1 MTKLYKLIR
10 LSLSQLAFF
19 ILGLFFSHATFAQLS
34 GGNYEIDR
42 GGTASSTVY
51 KSFSDFVSDLSTG
64 KRSDGGTAN
73 GPGIDGPVTVT
84 VKKGSGPY
92 TEQMVIPSINGASAT
107 NRITIDGNGETI
119 QFNTTSSSNS
129 HVIQLNGADY
139 FTIKKLVVS
148 ANGSSFGRCVHLRNE
163 ADYNILDS
171 LHLQMPNMSS
181 TSTNNAYVMIA
192 NSTSS
197 PTSGLGD
204 GGEYNYIQ
212 NCVTSASSGRG
223 PNTGMAQYNP
233 NSGMYVNYWIN
244 NEVKDFRTSGFYL
257 YHTRAQELR
266 GNNIHNTNN
275 FISGT
280 KYGIHTYNY
289 NGNGHGQT
297 IVGNKIHNLLASTRN
312 TSTVYGIYI
321 NAYYGGGSE
330 DLVIT
335 DNDIEIINDGTT
347 YGIYNYAFRTS
358 MDGVCNISRN
368 KITIEYASTS
378 NRVLYAINNYIY
390 YAQNLDYWKIDYND
404 IYIKSHRYGYG
415 IYNYPLYTTG
425 TTQVSTI
432 ANNKINL
439 ETGFITYG
447 ILNYP
452 FSNSNGSNDV
462 FNTIRHTQP
471 AGITPSSFSYLLY
484 EYYNVGDIKN
494 NIISTDWS
502 AGTVRMGFYFYSG
515 TPSDWD
521 NNLWDFERANAT
533 IEWYDAGVYRR
544 DFSDWIAGSGGSNSF
559 IENPRFKDPAN
570 RDLTPSS
577 FQLVNRGTP
586 IPGITRDVYGNTR
599 NSSNP
604 DIGAV
609 EFYVDVD
616 FAGTKMVGNNE
627 CGGYQEEVTVSI
639 RNTTTDTLS
648 GIPVAYDVN
657 GIGKV
662 SEVVTARIAPG
673 VTYDYTFSRI
683 AEFNGTASHT
693 VNAYLD
699 ASDDNTSNNIATHSL
714 TTIESP
720 FGAALVEKGTFA
732 GYFALGGNGGTM
744 SKPDVTVPGYEVEYE
759 IQNPT
764 RHGGSTYGT
773 STGWDL
779 TPIYETSGG
788 VSVTSGISFTA
799 PGATSNGS
807 VKFNPDKS
815 LMDSMVFIGYR
826 ATDKTTGC
834 DSLFGRWIFVPH
846 IPEVDY
852 EVTDVCDGEVLSFT
866 NKSMLAKG
874 LMVYDWQFNDPNN
887 VEDFSEISDPV
898 YRYST
903 FGKYTVDLTIRLF
916 DYPKFE
922 FKKSKEVTVFPVP
935 AVDFKVIN
943 ACEGE
948 FVEFKNSTT
957 SPIGGSIDYSWNFG
971 DNQTSTMENP
981 THKYLKPGGYQ
992 VRLTASLNG
1001 CASSIVKNANQF
1013 ARPVASFNVNG
1024 NCNLEEVQFTN
1035 ESRIEIGRTGY
1046 RWDFGDGELAR
1057 VANPTHAFTT
1067 PGSHTVKMVAVSEF
1081 GCEDSTTRTFNLNE
1095 SPKADFT
1102 FSDPCNLSDIEF
1114 TRTGTLPAGNSIFEW
1129 DFNGQGSST
1138 QENPK
1143 FNFSRVGVKHVSLKV
1158 SSENGC
1164 VDMITKEFVVK
1175 LQAQAEFVASDVC
1188 EGENVVFTNKSSVAA
1203 GNLDYLWRFGDGT
1216 TSNLTSPTH
1225 GFDLSTSGETESFNV
1240 TLVAIVPGG
1249 CSDSIAKVV
1258 TVNAASDAGFDAV
1271 ARGRELVI
1279 SNQKT
1284 TNSEFI
1290 YNWRFGDGG
1299 RSSSVTPSYWYT
1311 NVDQD
1316 EFEVCL
1322 SIINSSNCLS
1332 ENCEM
1337 VTVDL
1342 LGVSDLDL
1350 LSDMVRVYPNPNN
1363 GLFTVQVKDAQNDL
1377 EIGVMN
1383 VQGELIRSVRPN
1395 DVSGTYEMDL
1405 SDVSSGVY
1413 LIQVRNGNYA
1423 SVNRITIK

>member
-1 MTKLYKLIR
+1 MVKLYKKNW
-10 LSLSQLAFF
+10 LSFTKAGVALVALLVSQS
-19 ILGLFFSHATFAQLS
+19 GFAALS
-34 GGNYEIDR
+34 GSSYVIDAK
-42 GGTASSTVY
+42 GTASSTVY
-51 KSFSDFVSDLSTG
+51 TSFTAFVEDLSTG

-73 GPGIDGPVTVT
+73 GPGVSGAVTVT
-84 VKKGSGPY
+84 VKSGSGPY
-92 TEQMVIPSINGASAT
+92 TEQIRIPAISGSSAT
-107 NRITIDGNGETI
+107 NTITIDGNGETI
-119 QFNTTSSSNS
+119 QFNSTSSTNS
-129 HVIQLNGADY
+129 HTIRFDGADY
-139 FTIKKLVVS
+139 FIVKDLTVV
-148 ANGSSFGRCVHLRNE
+148 ALGSSYGRCVHLRN
-163 ADYNILDS
+163 ASDNNIFDNLD
-171 LHLQMPNMSS
+171 LRMPNMSS
-181 TSTNNAYVMIA
+181 TSNYNGYFLIA
-192 NSTSS
+192 NGNTS
-197 PTSGLGD
+197 PTGSLGN
-204 GGEYNYIQ
+204 GGQ
-212 NCVTSASSGRG
+212 NNTIRNCKTSASRGRG
-223 PNTGMAQYNP
+223 PYSGFGQFNP
-233 NSGMYVNYWIN
+233 SSGSTKYINYWLN
-244 NEVKDFRTSGFYL
+244 NEIKDFYYYGFYMYYTL
-257 YHTRAQELR
+257 NPQII
-266 GNNIHNTNN
+266 GNEIHNTNN
-275 FISGT
+275 PRSGYR
-280 KYGIHTYNY
+280 YGMYLYNSRQ
-289 NGNGHGQT
+289 GHGCV
-297 IVGNKIHNLLASTRN
+297 IDSNWIHDLHGGSNY
-312 TSTVYGIYI
+312 TSYQYGIYSYG
-321 NAYYGGGSE
+321 YYGTGS
-330 DLVIT
+330 DDVVIT
-335 DNDIEIINDGTT
+335 NNKLDIDCYYYA
-347 YGIYNYAFRTS
+347 YGIYNYGYYSAFTGSYKINNNEVNMTYTGTSTYYQYAIYNYCYYNRSAKS
-358 MDGVCNISRN
+358 MDVIANKVNMVGNGGGYAMYNYVYYWGGSNDCNISN
-368 KITIEYASTS
+368 
-378 NRVLYAINNYIY
+378 NQINLSKTY
-390 YAQNLDYWKIDYND
+390 YV
-404 IYIKSHRYGYG
+404 YG
-415 IYNYPLYTTG
+415 IYTYGYYAT
-425 TTQVSTI
+425 
-432 ANNKINL
+432 NNWNIVYNTINL
-439 ETGFITYG
+439 
-447 ILNYP
+447 
-452 FSNSNGSNDV
+452 
-462 FNTIRHTQP
+462 TQP
-471 AGITPSSFSYLLY
+471 SGSTPNGYGYMLMPYYVAGPC
-484 EYYNVGDIKN
+484 KN
-494 NIISTDWS
+494 NIVTSDWS
-502 AGTVRMGFYFYSG
+502 AGQIYAVNTYDNGTPPDLDYNCFYF
-515 TPSDWD
+515 
-521 NNLWDFERANAT
+521 ENAT
-533 IEWYDAGVYRR
+533 GTVSWFKNGTQYS
-544 DFSDWIAGSGGSNSF
+544 DFDSWLKNGGGKNSF
-559 IENPRFKDPAN
+559 YTNPSFKDPAN
-570 RDLTPSS
+570 NDLTPAS
-577 FQLVNRGTP
+577 FTMVNRGTP
-586 IPGITRDVYGNTR
+586 IKGITHDLFGNTR
-599 NSSNP
+599 NKSNP
-604 DIGAV
+604 DVGAI

-616 FAGTKMVGNNE
+616 FVGNKMVGNNE
-627 CGGYQEEVTVSI
+627 CGGYQEAVVVSLK
-639 RNTTTDTLS
+639 NTTIDTLTN
-648 GIPVAYDVN
+648 IPVAYDVN
-657 GIGKV
+657 GFNKV
-662 SEVVTARIAPG
+662 SEVVTDQIPPG
-673 VTYDYTFSRI
+673 ATIDYTFKRVP
-683 AEFNGTASHT
+683 EFNGTASHT
-693 VNAYLD
+693 VNVYLD
-699 ASDDNTSNNIATHSL
+699 ASDDNTSNNDTKHSL
-714 TTIESP
+714 STIESP
-720 FGAALVEKGTFA
+720 FGAALIEKGTYA
-732 GYFALGGNGGTM
+732 GYFALGGNGGTFG
-744 SKPDVTVPGYEVEYE
+744 KPDVTVPGVQVEYE

-764 RHGGSTYGT
+764 RHSGSTYGT

-779 TPIYETSGG
+779 TPVYETSGG
-788 VSVTSGISFTA
+788 VSVTTGISFTA

-815 LMDSMVFIGYR
+815 LMDSMVFLGYR
-826 ATDKTTGC
+826 AMDKTTGC
-834 DSLFGRWIFVPH
+834 DSLFGRWIYVPH

-852 EVTDVCDGEVLSFT
+852 DVTDVCDGEVLSFT
-866 NKSMLAKG
+866 NKSVLAKG

-887 VEDFSEISDPV
+887 TEDFSEISDPV

-903 FGKYTVDLTIRLF
+903 YGKYTVDLTIRLF

-922 FKKSKEVTVFPVP
+922 FKKSQEVTVFPVP
-935 AVDFKVIN
+935 TVDFKVLN

-957 SPIGGSIDYSWNFG
+957 SPIGGKIDYSWNFG
-971 DNQTSTMENP
+971 DNQTSTLENP
-981 THKYLKPGGYQ
+981 NHKYLKPGGYP

-1013 ARPVASFNVNG
+1013 ARPVASFSVNG

-1035 ESRIEIGRTGY
+1035 ESTIEIGRTGY

-1057 VANPTHAFTT
+1057 VANPTHAFANA
-1067 PGSHTVKMVAVSEF
+1067 GSHTVKMIAVSEF

-1102 FSDPCNLSDIEF
+1102 FSDPCNLKEIEF
-1114 TRTGTLPAGNSIFEW
+1114 TRSGTLPAGNSIFEW

-1143 FNFSRVGVKHVSLKV
+1143 FNFPRVGVKHVSLKV

-1175 LQAQAEFVASDVC
+1175 LQAKADFVATDVC
-1188 EGENVVFTNKSSVAA
+1188 EGENVIFTNKSEVAA

-1225 GFDLSTSGETESFNV
+1225 GFDLSVGGQTESFNV

-1350 LSDMVRVYPNPNN
+1350 RSDMVRVYPNPNN

-1395 DVSGTYEMDL
+1395 DVSGTYDMDL